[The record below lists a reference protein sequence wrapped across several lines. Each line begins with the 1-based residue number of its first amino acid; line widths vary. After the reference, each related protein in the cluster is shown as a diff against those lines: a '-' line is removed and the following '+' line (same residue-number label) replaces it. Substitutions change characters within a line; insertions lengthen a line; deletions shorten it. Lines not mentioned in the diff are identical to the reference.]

1 MKDLGELHYFSQSVL
16 NRIFTS
22 PVTHGLANLH
32 IFKMCSISLD
42 LSNVKQ

>member
-1 MKDLGELHYFSQSVL
+1 MNFTNFLESVL
-16 NRIFTS
+16 NRTLTS

-42 LSNVKQ
+42 LSDVKQ